1 MVIFNKFKLP
11 MLKIL
16 ALVSFI
22 FIAGCASTAQ
32 QIGTNKY
39 TTDCSGMFSG
49 KSDCYN
55 EASRVCNGNF
65 TEINFRIDDRG
76 DVWDDFCQCYV
87 WVIKRNLTFG
97 CR

>member
-1 MVIFNKFKLP
+1 MNNNVLSKFKFP

-39 TTDCSGMFSG
+39 TTDCSGMFSS

-65 TEINFRIDDRG
+65 TEINFRISG
-76 DVWDDFCQCYV
+76 LVEANF
-87 WVIKRNLTFG
+87 ILT
-97 CR
+97 